1 MRISRHTTTHRTVA
15 LIAPAAIAFVLL
27 MQTAVAAEPSLA
39 PQARRNAQAP
49 TTSMTLPPGTRVIH
63 DIAYGRDTRQRFDA
77 YLPADA
83 RRAPVIVMVHG
94 GGWAH
99 GDKRMPVMVGNKA
112 RWWLPKGYVFI
123 SVNYR
128 MLPDTAPLEQARDV
142 ARALA
147 KAQQLA
153 ASWGADRSR
162 FVLMG
167 HSAGAHLVALLAASP
182 QLAADAGAAPALGA
196 VVLDSGALDVEQIMR
211 SRHFPLYDRAFGS
224 DPDYWRTTSPY
235 QRLSKDSWPM
245 FAVCSTRRAAVCPEA
260 RTFAA
265 KAATLGVRV
274 QVLGM
279 DLSHRQ
285 INEQLGEDAGYTASV
300 DAFLRTLG
308 L

>member
-1 MRISRHTTTHRTVA
+1 MRIPADETIRNTAALIVPVA
-15 LIAPAAIAFVLL
+15 LAFALLLQTAIAAGRS
-27 MQTAVAAEPSLA
+27 TA
-39 PQARRNAQAP
+39 PQTGRSAHGP
-49 TTSMTLPPGTRVIH
+49 VTSMALPPGTRVVH
-63 DIAYGRDTRQRFDA
+63 DIAYGSDARQRFDA
-77 YLPADA
+77 YLPANA

-99 GDKRMPVMVGNKA
+99 GDKRMPVMVRNKA
-112 RWWLPKGYVFI
+112 RWWVPKGYAFV

-128 MLPDTAPLEQARDV
+128 MLPDAAPLEQARDV

-182 QLAADAGAAPALGA
+182 QLAADAGATPALGA
-196 VVLDSGALDVEQIMR
+196 VLLDSGALDVEQIMR
-211 SRHFPLYDRAFGS
+211 SHHFPLYDRAFGS
-224 DPDYWRTTSPY
+224 DPGYWHATSPY
-235 QRLSKDSWPM
+235 RALSKTSWPM

-260 RTFAA
+260 RKLAA
-265 KAATLGVRV
+265 KATTLGVRV

-285 INEQLGEDAGYTASV
+285 INEQLGVATEYTASV